1 MTRNISIARRLMFR
15 LLLVFALG
23 PLIAV
28 IVLMVEGSGAPNL
41 RVDQEHE
48 RQADAIKDILQ
59 ANANG
64 RLVLPAAAMERD
76 ETLRDTRIL
85 VYSGASLDPVAT
97 WPEGLTV
104 PNWQLRV
111 GYQTVRN
118 LADGRVKLLFPPR
131 GDDWYDFWFW
141 LRAEL
146 EEEDLPLLAIL
157 LAIMLPLAHLSVR
170 RGLKPVRQ
178 LAQEAARIE
187 PGQGNRRLSEE
198 QCPVE
203 LLPLVMAINRSLD
216 RIDTGFA
223 AQRLF
228 AARVAHELRN
238 PLAVITARLER
249 PLTADR
255 RAEIRGDLR
264 GMANLIQQLLTISE
278 LSARRLRTDADVDLS
293 TIVREVV
300 AKEAPAALRQGR
312 YIEVKAPDWPVV
324 VRGNAPAIATA
335 LRNLVENGFRHS
347 PPGGVVSVRIDESEP
362 CIEVADQ
369 GPGIPPEDKA
379 RVFEPFWRGG
389 QTPGSAGL
397 GLSIVKEMA
406 ELHGGSVT
414 VDDNKPQGTVFRIKF
429 RPGETTRRAPKSTG
443 ALIRR
448 RPAA

>member
-1 MTRNISIARRLMFR
+1 M
-15 LLLVFALG
+15 
-23 PLIAV
+23 
-28 IVLMVEGSGAPNL
+28 
-41 RVDQEHE
+41 
-48 RQADAIKDILQ
+48 
-59 ANANG
+59 
-64 RLVLPAAAMERD
+64 
-76 ETLRDTRIL
+76 
-85 VYSGASLDPVAT
+85 
-97 WPEGLTV
+97 

-131 GDDWYDFWFW
+131 GEDWYDFWFW

-187 PGQGNRRLSEE
+187 PGQGNRRLSESKSGRTVAAGDGD
-198 QCPVE
+198 QSQSRPYRHG
-203 LLPLVMAINRSLD
+203 I
-216 RIDTGFA
+216 A

-264 GMANLIQQLLTISE
+264 GMADLN
-278 LSARRLRTDADVDLS
+278 SAAADDLRAFGTPAAHRRRCDLS

-312 YIEVKAPDWPVV
+312 YIGSKPGLAGGGARQRSRD
-324 VRGNAPAIATA
+324 
-335 LRNLVENGFRHS
+335 RH
-347 PPGGVVSVRIDESEP
+347 
-362 CIEVADQ
+362 
-369 GPGIPPEDKA
+369 
-379 RVFEPFWRGG
+379 
-389 QTPGSAGL
+389 
-397 GLSIVKEMA
+397 
-406 ELHGGSVT
+406 
-414 VDDNKPQGTVFRIKF
+414 
-429 RPGETTRRAPKSTG
+429 RPT
-443 ALIRR
+443 
-448 RPAA
+448 